1 MAAKKSSARKSAP
14 KRSSKAKS
22 AARRKPSARKSSRA
36 TTGLDKSVESFRENL
51 ERTFSRER
59 FQDVV
64 DDFVK
69 RGRMTRAD
77 AEKMV
82 STLAGRSRKQTD
94 TLVKELD
101 KLVNQARKEAKR
113 QAKPVRKS
121 ATKAARQARRQVE
134 GAGRATRDVVDP
146 ALAQAD
152 RLRRR
157 AGVPASFPITAYDQL
172 TAVQVKSRLGD
183 LTPAEL
189 RKVRDYEKRNGKRK
203 GVVSAVE
210 RKLG

>member
-1 MAAKKSSARKSAP
+1 MAAKKSTKASAKKSST
-14 KRSSKAKS
+14 RS
-22 AARRKPSARKSSRA
+22 KPSARTSTGRSSRSRSSTA
-36 TTGLDKSVESFRENL
+36 TTGLDKSVESFRESL
-51 ERTFSRER
+51 ETTFSRER

-69 RGRMTRAD
+69 RGRMTRSD

-82 STLAGRSRKQTD
+82 SDLVSRSRKQTD

-101 KLVNQARKEAKR
+101 KLVKQARQEARR
-113 QAKPVRKS
+113 QSAPVRKQ
-121 ATKAARQARRQVE
+121 AGRAARQARD
-134 GAGRATRDVVDP
+134 AVDP

-157 AGVPASFPITAYDQL
+157 AGVPSAFPITAYDQL
-172 TAVQVKSRLGD
+172 TAAQIKSRLGD

-189 RKVRDYEKRNGKRK
+189 RRVRDYEKRNGKRK

-210 RKLG
+210 KKLG